1 MSGADLNTSIWESGA
16 LIQDGLDRL
25 DQGIAVFDCQLR
37 LIFHNRLFGDLI
49 GLAAD
54 TSGLGLGSAGLLER
68 LKAHGCRLEVREQPL
83 DGGGLLVIC
92 AGRAPSPS
100 AAAPASESGASPP
113 LGVPGFWS
121 GDWSWET
128 GPDLRLSG
136 LSEGF
141 AALTGVAPERVLGRN
156 LGLID
161 GGRADP
167 IGWERRLA
175 DFRLRRPVRDLR
187 LAFPVASGAAVLVT
201 MAGAPGFDEAGRFLG
216 YRGVGWTVVG
226 LGAGGVEVH
235 ETQAR
240 LETAIESISEGFAL
254 YDAAD
259 RLVLW
264 NSRYTDIF
272 FGIADRVVPGLAYEA
287 VIRGAAERAVFAESG
302 GRSDAWI
309 AEQMR
314 RHRVPHGPAFHR
326 HGNGRW
332 SQISEY
338 RTRDGGTVVVV
349 ADVTALK
356 LTETTLRKLSM
367 VVEQSPA
374 SVVIT
379 DLDGNIEYVNPKFIN
394 ITGYSAR
401 EVIGQNPRLLRS
413 GHTSHEQYQQ
423 MWQSIRAGKEWRG
436 EFHNRR
442 KDGTTYWE
450 SALISPI
457 KAADGSITH
466 FLAVKEDITVRKEY
480 EEKLLRQAN
489 YDHLTGLPNRL
500 LALDRLTQALVRGRR
515 DATMVALLFIDLDR
529 FKEVNDTLGHA
540 VGDQLLRETA
550 ERIRGCLRDEDTI
563 ARFGGDEFI
572 VILTGLKTPMQS
584 EVVIGK
590 IAASFAAPYRLEGH
604 EIYSSASIGVTV
616 SPMDGHDPHILMRN
630 ADSAMYQAKADGR
643 ATYRFFTQQLNDRA
657 RARVSMD
664 SRLRRA
670 LERGELYLCYQALVD
685 VATGATIGCEALARW
700 RNPDLG
706 DVPPAGF
713 IPLAEETGLIVP
725 IGAWVLETA
734 CRQMRDWLDAGLAIS
749 YVSVNVSSRQFRT
762 GDLAVM
768 VAEVLA
774 RTGLSAEQLRL
785 EITESLL
792 IEDVPRTAAIL
803 RELVDMGVGLAIDDF
818 GTGYSSLGYLRRFPL
833 RALKIDRSFIRDV
846 TSNADAAALTEA
858 IVAMAH
864 RLKLKV
870 IAEGV
875 ETAEQLEFLRGCAC
889 DLVQGFHLGRPVLAK
904 IFAKQLPSAP

>member
-1 MSGADLNTSIWESGA
+1 MSGGDLNVSIWESGA

-25 DQGIAVFDCQLR
+25 DHGIGVFDRHLN
-37 LIFHNRLFGDLI
+37 LVFHNRLFGELLGI
-49 GLAAD
+49 GSGSD
-54 TSGLGLGSAGLLER
+54 TAGPGGAGLLDR
-68 LKAHGCRLEVREQPL
+68 LKALGPGVEVREQPL
-83 DGGGLLVIC
+83 EDGGLLVTC
-92 AGRAPSPS
+92 AVRAV
-100 AAAPASESGASPP
+100 ASVDDDCGGGPVS
-113 LGVPGFWS
+113 GFWS

-128 GPDLRLSG
+128 GADLRLSM
-136 LSEGF
+136 LSAGF
-141 AALTGVAPERVLGRN
+141 AALTGIAPERVLGRH

-167 IGWERRLA
+167 VGWERRVA

-187 LAFPVASGAAVLVT
+187 LAFAAASGEMVLVT
-201 MAGAPGFDEAGRFLG
+201 MAGVPRHDEAGCFLG
-216 YRGVGWTVVG
+216 YRGVGWTVAG
-226 LGAGGVEVH
+226 LGAGRAEVH

-254 YDAAD
+254 FDAAD
-259 RLVLW
+259 RLLLW
-264 NSRYTDIF
+264 NSRYADTF
-272 FGIADRVVPGLAYEA
+272 FGIADRVAPGLTYEA
-287 VIRGAAERAVFAESG
+287 VIRAVAERGVFADAA
-302 GRSDAWI
+302 GRLEAWTD
-309 AEQMR
+309 EQMR
-314 RHRVPHGPAFHR
+314 RHRVPHGPGFHR
-326 HGNGRW
+326 HANGRW

-338 RTRDGGTVVVV
+338 RTREGGTVVVV

-379 DLDGNIEYVNPKFIN
+379 DACGNIEYVNPKFIN

-401 EVIGQNPRLLRS
+401 EVVGQTPRLLRS
-413 GHTSHEQYQQ
+413 GHTSDEQYRQ
-423 MWQSIRAGKEWRG
+423 MWQTITAGKEWRG
-436 EFHNRR
+436 EFLNRR
-442 KDGTTYWE
+442 KDGSTYWE

-480 EEKLLRQAN
+480 EERLLRQAN

-515 DATMVALLFIDLDR
+515 DGSMVALLFIDLDR

-540 VGDQLLRETA
+540 AGDQLLRETA
-550 ERIRGCLRDEDTI
+550 ERIRKCLRDEDTI

-572 VILTGLKTPMQS
+572 VILPGLKSPMQS

-590 IAASFAAPYRLEGH
+590 IAASFTTPFRLEGH
-604 EIYSSASIGVTV
+604 EIYSSVSIGVTV

-643 ATYRFFTQQLNDRA
+643 ATYHFFTPQLNDRA

-670 LERGELYLCYQALVD
+670 LERGELYLCYQPLVE
-685 VATGATIGCEALARW
+685 VASGVTIGCEALARW

-706 DVPPAGF
+706 DVSPSNF

-725 IGAWVLETA
+725 IGSWVLETA
-734 CRQMRDWLDAGLAIS
+734 CSQMRDWLDAGLRIS
-749 YVSVNVSSRQFRT
+749 YVAVNVSSRQFRA
-762 GDLAVM
+762 GNLAAT
-768 VAEVLA
+768 VADALA
-774 RTGLSAEQLRL
+774 RNGLSADQLRL

-818 GTGYSSLGYLRRFPL
+818 GTGYSALGYLRRFTL

-870 IAEGV
+870 VAEGV
-875 ETAEQLEFLRGCAC
+875 ETPEQLEFLKGCCC
-889 DLVQGFHLGRPVLAK
+889 DLVQGFHLGRPVVAK
-904 IFAKQLPSAP
+904 TFAKHLISAP